1 VVLGYGRVGVP
12 SRPSILY
19 VEDDASIAE
28 MYTLGLARAG
38 FDLSIAGDWPAGRRI
53 LRERRFDVVLLD
65 VMLPGPS
72 GMEALEEIRA
82 DAALRGIRVAILS
95 NSELTPDV
103 HERALSLGILGWLT
117 KSRCPP
123 PLVARTVR
131 RWLAAMP
138 S

>member
-1 VVLGYGRVGVP
+1 MANFAVGVP

-28 MYTLGLARAG
+28 MYSLGLVRAG
-38 FDLSIAGDWPAGRRI
+38 FDMTIAGDWPSGRKI
-53 LRERRFDVVLLD
+53 LHGRHFDLVLLD
-65 VMLPGPS
+65 VMLPGAS
-72 GMEALEEIRA
+72 GMAALEEIRA
-82 DAALRGIRVAILS
+82 DPALRHNLVAILS
-95 NSELTPDV
+95 NSELTPEI
-103 HERALSLGILGWLT
+103 HERAITLGILGWLT

-123 PLVARTVR
+123 PMVARTIR